1 MPKLIVLLVWVAMVL
16 SLAADVSGSM
26 LDEIPIPEGGDPTGI
41 WEADSLEIDVYATPT
56 LRAAVSD
63 LVLSGFVD
71 GQISL
76 ESQNTYRFEYVV
88 DVDVSLTFLGGPL
101 AVSLK
106 DTVSDAG
113 PFSVSENDLI
123 LTLSGLV
130 DTLGFTVSGDTL
142 SLIQEVPL
150 GDFSTLAASIDPD
163 GGPPLAVLYLHR
175 VQVAAAGTADFDG
188 DGSIGFSDFLVFA
201 AHFGKTSEEADF
213 DPRFD
218 LDSDGMIGF
227 TDFLAFVSQFG

>member
-1 MPKLIVLLVWVAMVL
+1 MPKLIVLLASVAIVL
-16 SLAADVSGSM
+16 SPAADVSGGM
-26 LDEIPIPEGGDPTGI
+26 LDEIPIPLGGDPTGI

-63 LVLSGFVD
+63 LVLSGSVD

-106 DTVSDAG
+106 DTVSEAG
-113 PFSVSENDLI
+113 QFSVSENELI
-123 LTLSGLV
+123 LTRSGIV

-175 VQVAAAGTADFDG
+175 VQAAGTADFDG
-188 DGSIGFSDFLVFA
+188 DGSVGFSDFLVFA
-201 AHFGKTSEEADF
+201 AHFGKTSEDVDF
-213 DPRFD
+213 EPRFD
-218 LDSDGMIGF
+218 LDSDGMVGF

>member
-1 MPKLIVLLVWVAMVL
+1 MPKLFVLLVLVVIAM
-16 SLAADVSGSM
+16 SPAADVSGGM
-26 LDEIPIPEGGDPTGI
+26 LDEFPIPAGGDPLGI
-41 WEADSLEIDVYATPT
+41 WEADSLEIDVYTTPT

-63 LVLSGFVD
+63 LVLSGFVG

-76 ESQNTYRFEYVV
+76 NAPSSYRFEYVV
-88 DVDVSLTFLGGPL
+88 DVNVALTFLGGPL

-113 PFSVSENDLI
+113 QFSVSENELI
-123 LTLSGLV
+123 LTRSGIV

-142 SLIQEVPL
+142 SLIQEVSL

-163 GGPPLAVLYLHR
+163 GGPPLAVLYLRR

-188 DGSIGFSDFLVFA
+188 DGSVGFSDFLVFA
-201 AHFGKTSEEADF
+201 AQFGKTSADAGF

-218 LDSDGMIGF
+218 LNSDGMVGF